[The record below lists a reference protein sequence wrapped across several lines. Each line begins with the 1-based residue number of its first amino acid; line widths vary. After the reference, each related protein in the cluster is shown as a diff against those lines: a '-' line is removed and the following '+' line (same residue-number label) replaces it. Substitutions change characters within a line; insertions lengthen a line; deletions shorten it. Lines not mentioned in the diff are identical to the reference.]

1 MNNHKF
7 SAAFLLG
14 VLSLFIQRAALAEVL
29 KQGHVSLQGEILRSS
44 CLIHFGDST
53 ETWTKENITPGDANN
68 VRQSLSL
75 TIAIKGCHTPK
86 LSHHHADIGFDVLH
100 ADVITA
106 QDLNPN
112 YPIVSI
118 RDAAG
123 NEMVGEKGYQPVWH
137 SFDSRAL
144 NFTFHIRGDSRSW
157 GGSYYHPAVR
167 FRMNYN

>member
-1 MNNHKF
+1 MNNHKL

-14 VLSLFIQRAALAEVL
+14 ILSLFFQRAALAEVS
-29 KQGHVSLQGEILRSS
+29 KHGHVSLQGEILRSS

-53 ETWTKENITPGDANN
+53 ETWNEEKIASGDANN
-68 VRQSLSL
+68 IRQSLSL
-75 TIAIKGCHTPK
+75 TIAMKGCHTPK

-106 QDLNPN
+106 QDLTPN
-112 YPIVSI
+112 YPNVSI

-123 NEMVGEKGYQPVWH
+123 NEMVGEKGYQPFRH

-144 NFTFHIRGDSRSW
+144 KYTFHVSGDIRSW
-157 GGSYYHPAVR
+157 GGSYYHPVVR